1 MAPGNLQLIAMT
13 KTSLAKGNSA
23 LREGNYEEAVRH
35 YVENLKI
42 SPAFWHNITF
52 NLVIARQRYRVNRQR
67 SEKQRI
73 AVCGSGHPQNAAMRV
88 YYLAM
93 LYETLGEVEIIGS
106 LFPGGSQDDC
116 EPMRHISIPKHTF
129 LVDDQGL
136 FIEQAIQFVVNHP
149 YDIVHLSKPHF
160 PNMIM
165 GILFKQIWDA
175 KVLMDIDEEHY
186 SFVNAE
192 TPLSLDDYI
201 NKFDAL
207 PLLDDLHGVKWTR
220 LSLGLV
226 SAFDVITSSNLAL
239 QHRYGGI
246 ILRDANGADS
256 YQHALELKRK
266 ARQKIGI
273 SQDKKVVLIRA
284 PSVEYKFLL
293 ESAQA
298 IASLDRCDIV
308 IAIIGD
314 LIYPVQKEMLK
325 TISGLEFVFIEC
337 RSMDEICEVGVVG
350 DVYLILQEPET
361 CSKLFNMTTKLGE
374 VFAMIMPVMAAET
387 SGLAE
392 TISNYPIIPVNL
404 INLPEKLGK
413 LLDDAN
419 IPLSL
424 LEANHDIFLSN
435 LTLAENR
442 RHLKKTIAEKVNQP
456 LKIQAERFAIQL
468 GSNHL
473 SSLVRGKKISIKS
486 KPGTV
491 TSPQLTDVPLGGWG
505 TAFIPS
511 NWSQYKTLLDKAERL
526 FDPGYYATQI
536 PNSYEVDLSL
546 FQHFCLQGWREGL
559 DPNPLFST
567 NEYLVLNADALD
579 SDVNPLVHYVS
590 SALRGY
596 HNMGGIF
603 DSKYYLDHH
612 PDACDS
618 GASPLEHFVFFG
630 LRHGYKPSRGIDP
643 FSFLAPKDLSAA
655 PWKLAA
661 LLMER
666 IKSAANTIEPISVSV
681 KEAPDLTIIIYAN
694 DNATSV
700 LCCITSLLEAPP
712 KCPFE
717 IIIADDGSHDHLPLL
732 AARWKGVNRV
742 PSCGHVG
749 WAKAINRAAEF
760 ATGRFIAF
768 LDGYCEVLSG
778 WEEELMEALVCNS
791 KRVVGGGKVVNVSGS
806 IQHGG
811 GFAWSEGKLTI
822 LGQDQDPKH
831 PFFNYLRT
839 VDFVSHTFLFVKSD
853 AFYRVKGFDEAYGS
867 PEYSAADFC
876 LKMKRHGWQV
886 VFQPFAQII
895 RYVNLNDWQN
905 NSDKLL
911 MENRWSE
918 QLPPFIKDHSKSNR
932 GVVGHAL
939 IVDQITPTP
948 DQDSGSIDQVN
959 LIVILLQLGWAVS
972 FVPEVEMEHRK
983 TYTTN
988 LQKMGVQ
995 CIFKPYYVNLW
1006 DFIKDAGKTIDLA
1019 LLYKGRP
1026 TVHYLDIIK
1035 PHCPK
1040 AKFIFDTVDIH
1051 HLRELREAEL
1061 FKDENKKKYA
1071 LQTKKIEIEAI
1082 RRTDCTIILSVAE
1095 EKLIRKEIPNA
1106 KLVVIPL
1113 IRDIPGPQ
1121 FPREELHDICF
1132 IGGFLHQPNRD
1143 AIHYFVEYIWPLVSV
1158 RLLSVKFR
1166 IMGSNIPP
1174 DIYALQSD
1182 SVVIDGFVPDLKTS
1196 FAKCRLSVAPLRY
1209 GAGLKGK
1216 IASSLGFGIPCVAT
1230 TIAAEGMG
1238 SGECF
1243 GVEIADEPYEF
1254 ADKIV
1259 HLYTDHKHWSELSRT
1274 GLNYVNQE
1282 FSVQANKKRFSTI
1295 LSDLELPFM
1304 DPSGLL
1310 ASRIGLESEN
1320 NNKRIIYNTVKQT
1333 RSPVSVL
1340 IPLYNHEKYI
1350 VSALESVFNQ
1360 SYPPLEVIII
1370 DDGSSDH
1377 SAEVARR
1384 LCDGYP
1390 GAKLFKQTNMGAH
1403 HTINTLIRRASQPIV
1418 SILNSD
1424 DTYHP
1429 KRLERCLN
1437 QMRDSCRKI
1446 ITTAIEFINADG
1458 NYIENKWYEDGI
1470 AFWNSIANTSLAL
1483 LNGNIFMST
1492 SNLVMHRSLFRDIGY
1507 FRDFRYA
1514 HDLDFFIRALSKGHI
1529 FDFNTEPLLNY
1540 RYHPTN
1546 TISENHIKVRA
1557 EWAYICTS
1565 VLNDHPDCLLE
1576 GMQRWDYVNKLAEI
1590 MHKHQLS
1597 QSGLLI
1603 LSTMRRDESELL
1615 AYSQIACRTDLRDTI
1630 QRSLE

>member
-1 MAPGNLQLIAMT
+1 MT
-13 KTSLAKGNSA
+13 NTSLSKGNSA
-23 LREGNYEEAVRH
+23 LREGNYEEAIRH
-35 YVENLKI
+35 YVDKLKI

-52 NLVIARQRYRVNRQR
+52 NLAISRQKYRANRQR
-67 SEKQRI
+67 AEKQLI
-73 AVCGSGHPQNAAMRV
+73 AVCGSGLSHSASMRI

-93 LYETLGEVEIIGS
+93 LYETFGEVEIIGS
-106 LFPGGSQDDC
+106 LFPDCGQDVW

-129 LVDDQGL
+129 VVDDQGL

-160 PNMIM
+160 PNIIM

-175 KVLMDIDEEHY
+175 NVLMDIDEEHL

-201 NKFDAL
+201 NKYDAL
-207 PLLDDLHGVKWTR
+207 PQLDDLHGVNWTR
-220 LSLGLV
+220 LSMGMV
-226 SAFDVITSSNLAL
+226 SAFDAITCTNISL
-239 QHRYGGI
+239 QQRFGGI
-246 ILRDANGADS
+246 ILSDS
-256 YQHALELKRK
+256 GGEDRYHLALELKRNNREK
-266 ARQKIGI
+266 LGI
-273 SQDKKVVLIRA
+273 PQDKKVVIICA
-284 PSVEYKFLL
+284 SSVDHIVLL
-293 ESAQA
+293 ESVQA
-298 IASLDRCDIV
+298 IASLDRRDIV
-308 IAIIGD
+308 IVIIGNSID
-314 LIYPVQKEMLK
+314 PVLK
-325 TISGLEFVFIEC
+325 NRLKIIFGLEFVFIES
-337 RSMDEICEVGVVG
+337 RSMDETCEIAVIG
-350 DVYLILQEPET
+350 DVCLSLKEPET
-361 CSKLFNMTTKLGE
+361 SSKLFQLTNKLGN
-374 VFAMIMPVMAAET
+374 FIGLIMPI
-387 SGLAE
+387 LATE
-392 TISNYPIIPVNL
+392 NHPPVDTITDCSISQANL
-404 INLPEKLGK
+404 INLPQKLGE

-419 IPLSL
+419 RLGSII
-424 LEANHDIFLSN
+424 EAHDDTLLSN
-435 LTLAENR
+435 IILTENR
-442 RHLKKTIAEKVNQP
+442 RQLKQAIAVQVNAP
-456 LKIQAERFAIQL
+456 LKTQAERFAINL
-468 GSNHL
+468 GKNHL
-473 SSLVRGKKISIKS
+473 SSLVRCQQISNKS

-491 TSPQLTDVPLGGWG
+491 TSPQFANVPLGGWG
-505 TAFIPS
+505 TAFFPS
-511 NWSQYKTLLDKAERL
+511 NWSHYNNILTIAEKL
-526 FDPGYYATQI
+526 FDPVYYATQI
-536 PNSYEVDLSL
+536 PNSCEVDISL

-567 NEYLVLNADALD
+567 NQYMGLNEGALNG
-579 SDVNPLVHYVS
+579 DVNPLVHYVS
-590 SALRGY
+590 SGLRGY
-596 HNMGGIF
+596 HDMGGIF
-603 DSKYYLDHH
+603 DTKYYLDHH

-630 LRHGYKPSRGIDP
+630 LRHGYKPSKGIDP
-643 FSFLAPKDLSAA
+643 ISFLAPKDMSAA

-666 IKSAANTIEPISVSV
+666 IKSAANTIEPISVPV

-700 LCCITSLLEAPP
+700 LCCITSLLKAPP

-732 AARWKGVNRV
+732 AARWEGVKRI
-742 PSCGHVG
+742 PTCGHVG
-749 WAKAINRAAEF
+749 WVKAINRAAEF
-760 ATGRFIAF
+760 ATGRFIVF
-768 LDGYCEVLSG
+768 LDGNCEVLSG
-778 WEEELMEALVCNS
+778 WDEELMEALNCNS
-791 KRVVGGGKVVNVSGS
+791 KRVVAGGKVVNVSGT
-806 IQHGG
+806 IQHAG
-811 GFAWSEGKLTI
+811 GFVWSEGELTI

-831 PFFNYLRT
+831 PSFNYLRT
-839 VDFVSHTFLFVKSD
+839 VDFVSHAFMSVKSD

-867 PEYSAADFC
+867 PQYAAADFC
-876 LKMKRHGWQV
+876 LKIKRQGWQV
-886 VFQPFAQII
+886 VFQPFAQLIQ
-895 RYVNLNDWQN
+895 YVKLNDLQN
-905 NSDKLL
+905 NCDKLL
-911 MENRWSE
+911 IKKRWSE
-918 QLPPFIKDHSKSNR
+918 QLPPFIKDHSETNW
-932 GVVGHAL
+932 GVLGHAL

-959 LIVILLQLGWAVS
+959 LIEILLKLGWAVS
-972 FVPEVEMEHRK
+972 FVPEVEMEQRK
-983 TYTTN
+983 IYTTN

-995 CIFKPYYVNLW
+995 CIFKPYFINLW
-1006 DFIKDAGKTIDLA
+1006 DFIKDAGKTIDLV

-1026 TVHYLDIIK
+1026 TVHYLNIIK

-1061 FKDENKKKYA
+1061 FKDENKKNYA
-1071 LQTKKIEIEAI
+1071 LQTKKLEIEAI

-1143 AIHYFVEYIWPLVSV
+1143 AIHYFVDYIWPLVSV
-1158 RLLSVKFR
+1158 RLSSVKFR

-1174 DIYALQSD
+1174 DILALQSD

-1238 SGECF
+1238 TGECF

-1254 ADKIV
+1254 AEKIV
-1259 HLYTDHKHWSELSRT
+1259 HLYTDHQHWSELSRS
-1274 GLNYVNQE
+1274 GLKYVTQE

-1295 LSDLELPFM
+1295 LSDLGLPFM
-1304 DPSGLL
+1304 DPAGVL
-1310 ASRIGLESEN
+1310 ASRIGLKSEN
-1320 NNKRIIYNTVKQT
+1320 NNKRINNNTLKQT

-1360 SYPPLEVIII
+1360 TYPPVEVIVI

-1384 LCDGYP
+1384 MCDGYP

-1429 KRLERCLN
+1429 MRLERCLN
-1437 QMRDSCRKI
+1437 QMRDSSQKI

-1458 NYIENKWYEDGI
+1458 NHIENRWYDDAV
-1470 AFWNSIANTSLAL
+1470 AFWSCIANTSLAL

-1529 FDFNTEPLLNY
+1529 FEFNPDPLLNY

-1546 TISENHIKVRA
+1546 TIAENHIKVRA
-1557 EWAYICTS
+1557 ELAYICTS
-1565 VLNDHPDCLLE
+1565 VLHDHPEGLLE
-1576 GMQRWDYVNKLAEI
+1576 GMQQWDYVNKLAEI

-1603 LSTMRRDESELL
+1603 LSTMRRDDSELL
-1615 AYSQIACRTDLRDTI
+1615 AYSKIACRTDLRQAI
-1630 QRSLE
+1630 QRSLG